1 MNRTQYGN
9 TTGSNEKNSALGNL
23 ISPKAMKVRHSN
35 VPGQNSRLALQ
46 GLNLETEPS
55 LSNAP
60 LSGDNRD
67 IVSQGGIEVTRAQL
81 TESSFS
87 FLPSIQGINR
97 NFLKSGAASNTPNAA
112 SGQRRYATT
121 NRQRLPMKNHLLMT
135 N

>member
-9 TTGSNEKNSALGNL
+9 TTDPNEKNSELGNL
-23 ISPKAMKVRHSN
+23 ISPKALKVRHSN
-35 VPGQNSRLALQ
+35 VPGQSRLALQ

-87 FLPSIQGINR
+87 FLPSI
-97 NFLKSGAASNTPNAA
+97 
-112 SGQRRYATT
+112 
-121 NRQRLPMKNHLLMT
+121 
-135 N
+135 